1 MFTVNVNEEGI
12 VKATDKDGATIT
24 IDDGGA
30 SGVSRD
36 EDSAATFGA
45 RNGSVGL
52 DELSHGT
59 LELELSRKL

>member
-1 MFTVNVNEEGI
+1 MFAVNVNEEGI

-24 IDDGGA
+24 IDDGRGF
-30 SGVSRD
+30 GVSRD

-45 RNGSVGL
+45 GNGSVGL

-59 LELELSRKL
+59 LEVELSLKL